1 MIIKKKVNIIMSLID
16 NLIKKIRKMSD
27 EELKDWIIDNTYC
40 PYLLDKSEID
50 CKSTCRECWEE
61 DK

>member
-1 MIIKKKVNIIMSLID
+1 MSLVD

-50 CKSTCRECWEE
+50 CKSTCRDCWEE

>member
-1 MIIKKKVNIIMSLID
+1 MSLID

-27 EELKDWIIDNTYC
+27 EELKDWVIDNTYC
-40 PYLLDKSEID
+40 PHLLDKSERD